1 MPETRPGENNRR
13 LGLFHETRSENP
25 EKSPENKENQ
35 GISRGAGWERYEP
48 SREVA
53 QLLLAVIVTAVL
65 GVHVVHGAHLEWE
78 QHSTGAVQAAAM
90 VYRPVYRPLHA
101 RDIRR
106 LIRG

>member
-1 MPETRPGENNRR
+1 MV
-13 LGLFHETRSENP
+13 LHEAAVSAVH
-25 EKSPENKENQ
+25 
-35 GISRGAGWERYEP
+35 RGDGGALTESTPAKVVNEP
-48 SREVA
+48 NHEMA
-53 QLLLAVIVTAVL
+53 QLLLAVIATAVL